1 MKPTTLLILGAAGYV
16 AYLLFSDGKSK
27 AAVTLKTAANKIN
40 LQWNSGV
47 PVPIPKDG
55 NAMVNK
61 IEYYQNNPDKT
72 VFDVLFPN
80 LSQL

>member
-1 MKPTTLLILGAAGYV
+1 MKPTTILILGAAGYV

-47 PVPIPKDG
+47 PVTIPQDK
-55 NAMVNK
+55 NALTTQVN
-61 IEYYQNNPDKT
+61 YYNQNPNASIYG
-72 VFDVLFPN
+72 VLFPN
-80 LSQL
+80 L